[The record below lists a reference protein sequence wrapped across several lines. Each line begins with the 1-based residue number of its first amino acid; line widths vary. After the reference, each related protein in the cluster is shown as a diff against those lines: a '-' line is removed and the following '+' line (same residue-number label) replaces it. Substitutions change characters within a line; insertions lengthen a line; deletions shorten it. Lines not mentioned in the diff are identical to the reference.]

1 MNVILFGNWVF
12 ANVVKMKLYWIRVVP
27 RCGRSGN
34 SDRGKGRQ
42 IINKQVNSAHTI
54 KFWSVQWRSI
64 KLIMGM
70 GKLSRAGDTVILKEM
85 IKESFTKVI
94 LKHLKE
100 G

>member
-1 MNVILFGNWVF
+1 
-12 ANVVKMKLYWIRVVP
+12 
-27 RCGRSGN
+27 
-34 SDRGKGRQ
+34 
-42 IINKQVNSAHTI
+42 
-54 KFWSVQWRSI
+54 VQWRSI